1 MAEDVAADLLGL
13 PTAADR
19 GRLYRNRGDGTFADV
34 TREAGLYRVTA
45 GMGLNYGDLDNDGFL
60 DLYIGTGNPDLST
73 LVPNLMFRNDAGRR
87 FQDVT
92 TAVDAGHLQKG
103 HGIAFGD
110 VDDDGDQ
117 DVFEQMGGAVFTDR
131 ARSALY
137 QNPGTAHAFVG
148 LELEGVRANRSAIGA
163 RVAVTVDTDGGPRTF
178 HRTVGSGGSFGASP
192 LRLEIGLGPRPPH
205 PRGRGRLA
213 GQRPASGGRGL
224 APGRRYRVR
233 EGEPA
238 REVKRVPIRL
248 AAE

>member
-13 PTAADR
+13 PTDSDR

-45 GMGLNYGDLDNDGFL
+45 AMGLNYGDLDGDGFL

-117 DVFEQMGGAVFTDR
+117 DVFEEMGGAVLTDR

-137 QNPGTAHAFVG
+137 RNPGNANAFVG
-148 LELEGVRANRSAIGA
+148 LELEGVRANRSALGA
-163 RVAVTVDTDGGPRTF
+163 RVAVTVDTERVRARSTGRSAAAAASGPR
-178 HRTVGSGGSFGASP
+178 RCGSRSAWVLCARSARSRSSGPAAACARRSTGSRPDAATACARAS
-192 LRLEIGLGPRPPH
+192 
-205 PRGRGRLA
+205 
-213 GQRPASGGRGL
+213 
-224 APGRRYRVR
+224 RR
-233 EGEPA
+233 A
-238 REVKRVPIRL
+238 R
-248 AAE
+248 